1 MGKNQGPPNNI
12 FNMPYDLNQKQV
24 AIPITPLFTQD
35 EAESNIMAFTE
46 ADGIHRSI
54 LEKFTVIEYP
64 IQVHCLALPQFSAS
78 CWLQGVS
85 VQRVEDRSGVR
96 PPKTDVCLELTRTRD
111 PMSGI
116 MYITYSS
123 LLYLATRALE
133 IEQEPIVLVNNMLE
147 QYAKKV

>member
-12 FNMPYDLNQKQV
+12 FNMPYDLNQKSV

-35 EAESNIMAFTE
+35 AAESNIMAFTE
-46 ADGIHRSI
+46 ADEVYRSI
-54 LEKFTVIEYP
+54 LGKFTHIEYP

-78 CWLQGVS
+78 CWLQGVG
-85 VQRVEDRSGVR
+85 VQRIGDNSGVR
-96 PPKTDVCLELTRTRD
+96 PPKTEVCLELTRTKD

-116 MYITYSS
+116 MYIAYSS

-133 IEQEPIVLVNNMLE
+133 TEQEPVVLVNNMLE
-147 QYAKKV
+147 QYAKEV